1 MYSKLYHKPA
11 LVRCFS
17 FDFCLSCLIVS
28 NPSQNIHSFS
38 PCMQL
43 RLVLIVFMFSVAA
56 NWKLRQILSWA
67 KRRIGVPSRAFRWFG
82 SRKVLIFTPLI
93 QARPAFERKKE
104 RVLPFTLPCR
114 SLRVQTR
121 PSRSCAPLTFS
132 RAHRDHARLSN
143 FLRHSHSPVP
153 FAFTRRARFSLLKSF
168 LSSARRCS
176 KAVCSGRGHHF

>member
-1 MYSKLYHKPA
+1 M
-11 LVRCFS
+11 RCFS
-17 FDFCLSCLIVS
+17 FVFCLSCLIVS

-114 SLRVQTR
+114 SLSVQTR